1 MATLT
6 LNQQDLINQLITE
19 FIHHN
24 ETSERTKTKSL
35 LGVDEIM
42 ESVQRKKKE
51 ISRIKAH
58 NEAVFKAV
66 EPIFD
71 ENFNALYQEFDALG
85 LYLTKRSEWCICQDG
100 ICSTSMNVN
109 LRRDRRS
116 DLDFYISVS
125 VSGSHLKFEEET
137 LWNVRTLV
145 PLVTY
150 GFDNVY
156 HTFEDLCQHPKLR
169 SQIKRMYETK
179 NK

>member
-1 MATLT
+1 MTTLT
-6 LNQQDLINQLITE
+6 LTQQDLINQLITE

-42 ESVQRKKKE
+42 ESVHRKKKE

-71 ENFNALYQEFDALG
+71 ENFDALYQEFDALG
-85 LYLTKRSEWCICQDG
+85 LYLTKRSEWYTSQDG
-100 ICSTSMNVN
+100 SYGTSMKVN
-109 LRRDRRS
+109 LSQHRTNDS
-116 DLDFYISVS
+116 DFYISVS

-137 LWNVRTLV
+137 LWNVRTLE
-145 PLVTY
+145 PIVTY
-150 GFDNVY
+150 GFNDAY

>member
-1 MATLT
+1 MTTLT
-6 LNQQDLINQLITE
+6 LNQQDLINQIISE
-19 FIHHN
+19 FMQHN
-24 ETSERTKTKSL
+24 EASERTKTKSL

-42 ESVQRKKKE
+42 ASVHRKKKE

-71 ENFNALYQEFDALG
+71 ENFDALYQEFDAMG

-100 ICSTSMNVN
+100 ICSTNMKVS
-109 LRRDRRS
+109 LRHDRGS
-116 DLDFYISVS
+116 DSDFYINVS
-125 VSGSHLKFEEET
+125 VSGAHLKFEEET
-137 LWNVRTLV
+137 LWNLRTLV
-145 PLVTY
+145 PIVTY
-150 GFDNVY
+150 GFDDAY

-169 SQIKRMYETK
+169 SQIKRMYEIK

>member
-1 MATLT
+1 MTTLT
-6 LNQQDLINQLITE
+6 LNQQDLINQIIAE
-19 FIHHN
+19 FMQHN
-24 ETSERTKTKSL
+24 EASETKKTKSL

-42 ESVQRKKKE
+42 DSVHRKKKE

-71 ENFNALYQEFDALG
+71 ENFDALYQEFDALG
-85 LYLTKRSEWCICQDG
+85 LYLTKRSEWCISHDE
-100 ICSTSMNVN
+100 IRSTNMKVN
-109 LRRDRRS
+109 LSHHRTNDS
-116 DLDFYISVS
+116 DFYINVS
-125 VSGSHLKFEEET
+125 ISGAHLKFEEET
-137 LWNVRTLV
+137 LWSVRTLV
-145 PLVTY
+145 PIVTY
-150 GFDNVY
+150 GFDNAY

>member
-1 MATLT
+1 MTTLT
-6 LNQQDLINQLITE
+6 LNQTDLINQLITE
-19 FIHHN
+19 FIHLN

-42 ESVQRKKKE
+42 DSVHRKKKE
-51 ISRIKAH
+51 ISRIKAN
-58 NEAVFKAV
+58 NEAVFRAL

-71 ENFNALYQEFDALG
+71 ENFGALYQEFDAMG
-85 LYLTKRSEWCICQDG
+85 LYLSKSSEWYTQEDG
-100 ICSTSMNVN
+100 IRGTSMKVN
-109 LRRDRRS
+109 LRRDRGS

-137 LWNVRTLV
+137 LWQIRTLV

-169 SQIKRMYETK
+169 SKIKSMYETK

>member
-1 MATLT
+1 MANLT

-19 FIHHN
+19 FINHN
-24 ETSERTKTKSL
+24 ETAERTKTKSL

-42 ESVQRKKKE
+42 ESVHRKKKE

-71 ENFNALYQEFDALG
+71 ENFGALYQEFDAMG
-85 LYLTKRSEWCICQDG
+85 LYLSKSSEWCTHEDG
-100 ICSTSMNVN
+100 IRSTSMLVN

-116 DLDFYISVS
+116 DSDFYISVS
-125 VSGSHLKFEEET
+125 VSGAHLKFEEET
-137 LWNVRTLV
+137 LWQIRTLV

-156 HTFEDLCQHPKLR
+156 YTFEDLCQHPKLR

>member
-1 MATLT
+1 MTNLTLT
-6 LNQQDLINQLITE
+6 QQDLINQLITE

-24 ETSERTKTKSL
+24 ETAERTKTKSL

-42 ESVQRKKKE
+42 GSVQRKKKE

-71 ENFNALYQEFDALG
+71 ENFGALYQEFDAMG
-85 LYLTKRSEWCICQDG
+85 LYLSKSSEWCTHEDG
-100 ICSTSMNVN
+100 IRSTSMLVN

-137 LWNVRTLV
+137 LWQIRTLV